1 MPPPDWGMCILLWK
15 WNENQGVVFPLDKI
29 HKCSTIRVYKAY
41 EACGKAVCVCVCVW
55 AQATIPCHE
64 CFIYS
69 FACLVYS
76 CESMV
81 LLRPDVKLFLISDQF
96 LPDLSPMTIQ
106 ILSLRNRRGL
116 VVLAQKMN
124 KKDFSGLTQV
134 WIL

>member
-1 MPPPDWGMCILLWK
+1 
-15 WNENQGVVFPLDKI
+15 
-29 HKCSTIRVYKAY
+29 
-41 EACGKAVCVCVCVW
+41 
-55 AQATIPCHE
+55 
-64 CFIYS
+64 
-69 FACLVYS
+69 
-76 CESMV
+76 MV

-124 KKDFSGLTQV
+124 KKDFSGVTQV